1 MIIRFFYFQNSFQ
14 LCLLG
19 KMTTSGK
26 AQEIFEEIDTNKDG
40 V

>member
-19 KMTTSGK
+19 KMTSGT